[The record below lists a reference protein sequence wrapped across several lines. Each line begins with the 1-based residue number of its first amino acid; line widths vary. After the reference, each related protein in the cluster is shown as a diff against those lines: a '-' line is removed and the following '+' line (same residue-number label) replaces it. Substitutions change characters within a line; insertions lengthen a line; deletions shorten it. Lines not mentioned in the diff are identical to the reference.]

1 MSKMNKLCSNVDQ
14 SNPNNGGFTDEEK
27 ARMRKNIG
35 ASDGTLSWV
44 TYNEG
49 SPTPVI
55 DNSTLT
61 VVSSDSGTRI
71 QNNGASKKYYVAPD
85 TTSSDKGKFFG
96 VNSAGA
102 ATWQNVPNPPQDV
115 FMESQFFNPRNISS
129 NTNVL
134 NVFQCPK
141 HDGKYPT
148 KVIGSFM
155 CTPESDCNS
164 ISVVPMASA
173 LYDAV
178 SGWYYTSPY
187 ESSQNV
193 NVNKLLAL
201 TDTDSDG
208 TYYNTITF
216 QFHKNPRYVP
226 GNTDLTHIG
235 IKGMPGEDVNKY
247 HIHNVN
253 ITYFYEGDDNANNQ

>member
-1 MSKMNKLCSNVDQ
+1 MANNNKVLYNVDQ
-14 SNPNNGGFTDEEK
+14 TADTTDVEK
-27 ARMRKNIG
+27 AQARANIG
-35 ASDGTLSWV
+35 ASDGTISWV
-44 TYNEG
+44 SYSEG

-55 DNSTLT
+55 DNSKLA

-71 QNNGASKKYYVAPD
+71 QNDDASKKYYVAPD

-115 FMESQFFNPRNISS
+115 FMESQTYNQRYIES
-129 NTNVL
+129 NTNIL
-134 NVFQCPK
+134 NMIQCPK

-164 ISVVPMASA
+164 ISIVPMASA
-173 LYDAV
+173 LYDSV

-208 TYYNTITF
+208 TYNNTVTF

-226 GNTDLTHIG
+226 GNKDITNIG
-235 IKGMPGEDVNKY
+235 IKGIPNMNAANY

-253 ITYFYEGDDNANNQ
+253 ITYFYESDDNANNQ